1 MRRFNKITGFF
12 PLCGK
17 FNHRHSAVTIQRAR
31 FLTLAPMGCDSKI
44 RLLAG
49 LLMPV
54 LALCGCKK
62 DREPPQWDLDLVAP
76 LAKTTMTIGDLIP
89 DSILSTDQNGNISIV
104 YSSTLF
110 SLSLDTVL
118 TAPDTSFRYAYALPF
133 PGPVQFQP
141 GYTFNTNDDVTQ
153 FNLDGLSLTELRVR
167 SGQVDVSISNMMN
180 GTILGTFSLPG
191 ASLNG
196 VPFSVEQNLPPGT
209 PTAPSLTN
217 STRALDGYVFDMR
230 GPDHNSVN
238 SLATHISYA
247 NAQDGNAVTIT
258 NLDSLIAV
266 VSYHDIIPQY
276 ATGSFG
282 TRTITVEPS
291 TTALDLFA
299 NISGTLDLD
308 QVSATV
314 KIRNG
319 IGVDA
324 RASIQYLRSVNTTS
338 GNTVDLQ
345 NAITQGPVNIDRA
358 LDLGNGFQPAL
369 NTFALNQG
377 NSNIDAFIEN
387 LPGRVDYALSVEINP
402 LGDISNGHDFLYH
415 DSKLSADLDVDIPL
429 RLIASNLTLR
439 KTIELDLPGTAE
451 SHAWNSG
458 TLHLFA
464 DNGFPFSANMGMEVV
479 DAAGQ
484 VLAMLSPGG
493 TIGSGQ
499 LGPDGLVISSVSS
512 KLDFQ
517 VNKDQM
523 DLLQQTGLVR
533 ITAVFNTADQSQHVQ
548 LLEQYA
554 LALQLTVD
562 ANYTVN
568 GDE

>member
-1 MRRFNKITGFF
+1 
-12 PLCGK
+12 
-17 FNHRHSAVTIQRAR
+17 
-31 FLTLAPMGCDSKI
+31 
-44 RLLAG
+44 
-49 LLMPV
+49 
-54 LALCGCKK
+54 
-62 DREPPQWDLDLVAP
+62 
-76 LAKTTMTIGDLIP
+76 
-89 DSILSTDQNGNISIV
+89 
-104 YSSTLF
+104 
-110 SLSLDTVL
+110 
-118 TAPDTSFRYAYALPF
+118 
-133 PGPVQFQP
+133 
-141 GYTFNTNDDVTQ
+141 
-153 FNLDGLSLTELRVR
+153 
-167 SGQVDVSISNMMN
+167 MMN

-464 DNGFPFSANMGMEVV
+464 DNGFPFSANLGMEVV

-499 LGPDGLVISSVSS
+499 LGPGGLVISSVSS